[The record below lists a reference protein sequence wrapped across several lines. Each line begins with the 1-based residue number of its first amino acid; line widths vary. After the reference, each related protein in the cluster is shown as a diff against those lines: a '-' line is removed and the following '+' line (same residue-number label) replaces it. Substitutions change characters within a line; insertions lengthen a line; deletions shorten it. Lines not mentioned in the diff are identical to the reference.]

1 MEWQISGL
9 ILFFLLIG
17 LLVAGVWI
25 AVVLG
30 MVGVIGLLLVDPS
43 SLRGVGVIVWD
54 TLESFVLTAVPLF
67 FFMGSLILH
76 SGISTRFYKS
86 LSMWLDHVP
95 GSLAHSNI
103 VACSLFAAIS
113 GSSVATAAAI
123 GAIALP
129 EMEKRGYDRA
139 LTYGSLAAGGTLGI
153 LIPPSIPFIIY
164 GAMIGESI
172 GRLFIAGV
180 IPGIVLSG
188 IFIIYIGIRTFF
200 NPGLVPRKE
209 IHVTWDERLSGLV
222 DLVPIFFLM
231 FLILG
236 GIYLGI
242 VTPTEAAAIGVV
254 GAILVAWAYKQ
265 LSWQVLKASLNDA
278 IKANSMILFIVVGA
292 QIMSYAMVTAG
303 IPRAIVAVITG
314 LQVEPVTIF
323 LLICVMYLILGC
335 LMDALSLMLL
345 TLPVVYPVMM
355 ALGYDAI
362 WFGVVL
368 VILLEVGLITP
379 PVGMNLFVIQG
390 MARQPLSIVARG
402 SMPYVILMLI
412 LLALL
417 TLYPQ
422 LALWLP
428 ARMM

>member
-9 ILFFLLIG
+9 IFFFLLIG

-25 AVVLG
+25 AVALG

-54 TLESFVLTAVPLF
+54 TLDSFVLTAVPLF

-76 SGISTRFYKS
+76 SGISSRFYKS

-188 IFIIYIGIRTFF
+188 IFVVYIGIRTLL
-200 NPGLVPRKE
+200 NPQLIPRRE
-209 IHVTWDERLSGLV
+209 IHVAWRERLSGLV

-236 GIYLGI
+236 GIYFGI
-242 VTPTEAAAIGVV
+242 ATPTEAAAIGVV
-254 GAILVAWAYKQ
+254 GAILVAWVYKQ
-265 LSWQVLKASLNDA
+265 LNWRVLKASLSEA

-314 LQVEPVTIF
+314 LQVEPLTIF

-402 SMPYVILMLI
+402 SFPYVILMLI

-428 ARMM
+428 AKMM

>member
-25 AVVLG
+25 AVALG

-54 TLESFVLTAVPLF
+54 TLDSFVLTAVPLF

-76 SGISTRFYKS
+76 SGISSRFYKS

-103 VACSLFAAIS
+103 LACSLFAAIS

-188 IFIIYIGIRTFF
+188 IFVVYIGIRTLL
-200 NPGLVPRKE
+200 NPQLIPRRE
-209 IHVTWDERLSGLV
+209 IHVAWRERLSGLV

-236 GIYLGI
+236 GIYFGI
-242 VTPTEAAAIGVV
+242 ATPTEAAAIGVV
-254 GAILVAWAYKQ
+254 GAILVAWVYKQ
-265 LSWQVLKASLNDA
+265 LNWRVLKASLSEA

-314 LQVEPVTIF
+314 LQVEPLTIF

-402 SMPYVILMLI
+402 SFPYVILMLI

-428 ARMM
+428 AKMM

>member
-1 MEWQISGL
+1 MDWQVSGL
-9 ILFFLLIG
+9 ILFILLIG

-30 MVGVIGLLLVDPS
+30 MVGVIGLLLVDPA
-43 SLRGVGVIVWD
+43 SLRGVGLIVWD

-67 FFMGSLILH
+67 FFMGSLILN
-76 SGISTRFYKS
+76 SGISSRFYKS
-86 LSMWLDHVP
+86 LSMWLDRVP

-103 VACSLFAAIS
+103 VACSIFAAIS

-172 GRLFIAGV
+172 GRLFIAGIV
-180 IPGIVLSG
+180 PGIVLSG
-188 IFIIYIGIRTFF
+188 IFLIYIGIRTFF
-200 NPGLVPRKE
+200 NPQLIPRE
-209 IHVTWDERLSGLV
+209 ETPATWKERLSGMV
-222 DLVPIFFLM
+222 DLLPIFFLM
-231 FLILG
+231 FVILG
-236 GIYLGI
+236 GIYFGI
-242 VTPTEAAAIGVV
+242 TTPTEAAAVGVV
-254 GAILVAWAYKQ
+254 GAILVAWLNRQ
-265 LSWQVLKASLNDA
+265 LNWRVLKASLNEA

-303 IPRAIVAVITG
+303 IPRAIVALITG
-314 LQVEPVTIF
+314 LQVEPLVIF

-402 SMPYVILMLI
+402 AFPYVILMLI

-417 TLYPQ
+417 TVYPQ

-428 ARMM
+428 GKMM